1 MAGLLDEQTYKCAS
15 DESTE
20 KLHCAPVDD
29 SKPKGFWQK
38 LFNTNDA
45 CDPAGLHHFRTPI
58 LGHRIFA
65 LRSINL
71 HAPILLVHGAIASR
85 RYMIPTA
92 KLLSSN
98 YQVLLPDLPG
108 HGASSKPEHA
118 LTVQEHAHILK
129 EWIMALG
136 VPRVN
141 VIANSYGCQIAAQ
154 LAASH
159 PNVVHRL
166 ILTDPTGDPSAPT
179 MWQQFIRLALDGFVE
194 PFGAPLMMFKDIYD
208 MGIRRT
214 LETGHRIKED
224 DIRKNLPNVR
234 AKTLVVRGERDPI
247 APQRWCEQVTSMLPN
262 ARLVVIPKA
271 PHSVNSANAR
281 ELTQIVEN
289 FLAEPD

>member
-1 MAGLLDEQTYKCAS
+1 MAGLLDEHKYERVS
-15 DESTE
+15 DQSTGNLPCE
-20 KLHCAPVDD
+20 PCDD
-29 SKPKGFWQK
+29 RKPKNFWQK
-38 LFNTNDA
+38 LFDTNNA
-45 CDPAGLHHFRTPI
+45 CDPVGLHHFQTPI

-65 LRSINL
+65 LRSCNSPT
-71 HAPILLVHGAIASR
+71 PILLVHGAIASR

-92 KLLSSN
+92 KLLAPN

-118 LTVQEHAHILK
+118 LTVQEQARVLK

-154 LAASH
+154 LAVSH

-179 MWQQFIRLALDGFVE
+179 MWQQLIRLALDGFVE

-224 DIRKNLPNVR
+224 DIKKNLPNVR
-234 AKTLVVRGERDPI
+234 AKTLVVRGEKDPI
-247 APQRWCEQVTSMLPN
+247 APQKWCEQVTGMLPD

-271 PHSVNSANAR
+271 PHSINAANAR
-281 ELTQIVEN
+281 ELTQIVES